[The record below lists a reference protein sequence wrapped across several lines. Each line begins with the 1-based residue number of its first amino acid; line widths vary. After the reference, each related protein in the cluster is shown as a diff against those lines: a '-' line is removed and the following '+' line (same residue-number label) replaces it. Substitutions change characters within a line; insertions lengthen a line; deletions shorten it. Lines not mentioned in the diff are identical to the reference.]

1 MGAEIQ
7 NSIKMKNFGSEMCQ
21 IKFIWG
27 AKFRGHIGSRRIR
40 SNAFKFLIH
49 LGGKFRGHKPRR
61 RIRRNSFI
69 FPIQL
74 TSPTGSIWHLGIPDP
89 PQSEDPHSRRAKRAG
104 KNHPLSAQTLIK
116 PCVFL
121 PNRRAK
127 RADFFENQTSLNQ
140 IGGVA
145 GGKNHPNSKIH

>member
-1 MGAEIQ
+1 MHNTYTVHEKTKGGGLSTEIQ
-7 NSIKMKNFGSEMCQ
+7 NSIKMKNFWSKFPK

-27 AKFRGHIGSRRIR
+27 PKFRGHIGRRRIR
-40 SNAFKFLIH
+40 RNSFIFPIH

-69 FPIQL
+69 FSIHL

-104 KNHPLSAQTLIK
+104 KNHPFSAQTLITHAFFTK
-116 PCVFL
+116 SACEA
-121 PNRRAK
+121 RR
-127 RADFFENQTSLNQ
+127 FF
-140 IGGVA
+140 
-145 GGKNHPNSKIH
+145 